1 LLSRRFGEITET
13 WNPVIGC
20 LHFCKYCWARPLA
33 ARLAKMGVQP
43 YAERDFSPTFLPWR
57 LDRKFS
63 RNSFVFVCDMAD
75 LFGEWVPRTW
85 ILKVLEEVSENKR
98 ATFFFLTKNPRRYL
112 EFEFGDNVVLG
123 ATVETNRPYQG
134 ISRAPQPP
142 ERIEAMIELNHEYK
156 ALIIEPILDF
166 DLPEFIHGIRRVK
179 PIFVYVGY
187 DNYGHKLPE
196 PTLDKTKQLIA
207 KLSEFTEVRYKT
219 LRKAWY
225 EPHEKSL
232 KDIGD

>member
-1 LLSRRFGEITET
+1 
-13 WNPVIGC
+13 
-20 LHFCKYCWARPLA
+20 
-33 ARLAKMGVQP
+33 
-43 YAERDFSPTFLPWR
+43 
-57 LDRKFS
+57 
-63 RNSFVFVCDMAD
+63 
-75 LFGEWVPRTW
+75 
-85 ILKVLEEVSENKR
+85 
-98 ATFFFLTKNPRRYL
+98 
-112 EFEFGDNVVLG
+112 
-123 ATVETNRPYQG
+123 
-134 ISRAPQPP
+134 
-142 ERIEAMIELNHEYK
+142 
-156 ALIIEPILDF
+156 
-166 DLPEFIHGIRRVK
+166 VK